1 MVNFNFLAFWLIF
14 LTSQGKKLQLS
25 EAEVQHDLMLMRD
38 ANKNSSSEYSSP
50 MDEEFTEHQNLAYI
64 EEERKTGGRT
74 KARGGRANNSRR
86 GNAAEKAFHDMRN

>member
-1 MVNFNFLAFWLIF
+1 
-14 LTSQGKKLQLS
+14 
-25 EAEVQHDLMLMRD
+25 
-38 ANKNSSSEYSSP
+38 

-64 EEERKTGGRT
+64 EEERKAGGRT